1 MVNLYSYRF
10 PLTYT
15 DPISEQ
21 ESIVRVE
28 MNITKGALDEFT
40 AGSIACDYIGRY
52 LFSRYSFNLLPN
64 DRKDARILTFG
75 RKSVELENWKR
86 KLLEVDICEYLI
98 LLHFKT
104 LKYFSFRRI

>member
-28 MNITKGALDEFT
+28 MNITKGTLDEFT
-40 AGSIACDYIGRY
+40 AGTIACDYIGNY
-52 LFSRYSFNLLPN
+52 LFSQYSFNLLPN
-64 DRKDARILTFG
+64 DRKDATILTFS
-75 RKSVELENWKR
+75 RKSVKLENWKR
-86 KLLEVDICEYLI
+86 QLHELDRCE
-98 LLHFKT
+98 
-104 LKYFSFRRI
+104 